1 MAGVTRPSPGARL
14 RAACSDRCIAVP
26 GVADAL
32 VARMAER
39 TGFEAIYLSG
49 AALSAACGLPDIG
62 LLSMDEFA
70 ERVRIIT
77 AASSLPLLVDAD
89 TGFGGPLHV
98 ERVVGKFERAGA
110 GAIQIEDQ
118 QLPKRCGHLSGK
130 ALVSAE
136 EMEQKIRA
144 AASARLDPEFAIVA
158 RTDARGVEGFDG
170 ALERARSYLE
180 AGADIIFPEALQSR
194 EEFAEFHRAIQAPLL
209 ANMTEFG
216 RSPLLSVSEL
226 DQIGYCIALFPVT
239 TLRAAM
245 KASERALQEIH
256 RSGSQRA
263 ILGSMQSRAE
273 LYDLLG
279 YEEYEERDRAY
290 FGESSD
296 EDGEIG

>member
-1 MAGVTRPSPGARL
+1 
-14 RAACSDRCIAVP
+14 
-26 GVADAL
+26 
-32 VARMAER
+32 
-39 TGFEAIYLSG
+39 
-49 AALSAACGLPDIG
+49 
-62 LLSMDEFA
+62 MDEFA

-98 ERVVGKFERAGA
+98 ERVVKEFERAGA
-110 GAIQIEDQ
+110 AAIQIEDQ

-158 RTDARGVEGFDG
+158 RTDARGVEGFEA

-194 EEFAEFHRAIQAPLL
+194 EEFAEFQRAIQAPLL

-226 DQIGYCIALFPVT
+226 DQIGYRIALFPVT